1 MSRNR
6 YLRGRCFRQEATI
19 QRERDTCVKSL
30 DAIAELDTI
39 SRLHIYDYM
48 MKQFREHLHVGNN
61 KYDTE
66 REISAVLDQVAI
78 RFGVS

>member
-1 MSRNR
+1 
-6 YLRGRCFRQEATI
+6 
-19 QRERDTCVKSL
+19 
-30 DAIAELDTI
+30 
-39 SRLHIYDYM
+39 M